1 MNQEFRG
8 CLEVFLGAAVW
19 GTIGVFVM
27 ELNKAGA
34 TPVMTAFLRMLFAAG
49 IMGILSMLHGGI
61 ASFRIARKA
70 LWDCV
75 LLGFLSQGLY
85 NICYNLAIV
94 QAGVSVSAVLLNTAP
109 LFTAFVSKI
118 LLKETF
124 SHKKIAALVLNM
136 AGCMLAVTGGR
147 LSVVRIAAGG
157 IIFGVLAG
165 FLYALTP
172 ILGRAAGEGCDV
184 FVMST
189 YSYLF
194 AALSLG
200 LWYGPAAVAAGL
212 DGHILFLSF
221 LFALLPTALAY
232 LIYFLGVQKI
242 KETSKVPV
250 IASVETLVAILLG
263 MVLYGENVQAGQWL
277 GIVIIFVSIALMN
290 KKEVRR

>member
-1 MNQEFRG
+1 MNRELCG
-8 CLEVFLGAAVW
+8 SLEVFAGAAIW

-34 TPVMTAFLRMLFAAG
+34 TPVVTAFLRMVFAAV
-49 IMGILSMLHGGI
+49 IMGVLSVLHGGT
-61 ASFRIARKA
+61 ASFRITKKA
-70 LWDCV
+70 LWGCA
-75 LLGFLSQGLY
+75 LLGLLSQGMY

-94 QAGVSVSAVLLNTAP
+94 QAGVFVSAVLLNTAP
-109 LFTAFVSKI
+109 LFTALMSRF
-118 LLKETF
+118 LFKETF
-124 SHKKIAALVLNM
+124 SYKKIAALLLNM
-136 AGCMLAVTGGR
+136 AGCMLAVTGGQ
-147 LSVVRIAAGG
+147 LSVIQVAIGG

-172 ILGRAAGEGCDV
+172 ILGRVAGKGCDV

-200 LWYGPAAVAAGL
+200 LWYGPEAVTVGL
-212 DGHILFLSF
+212 DGHILFLAF

-250 IASVETLVAILLG
+250 IASVETLMAILLG
-263 MVLYGENVQAGQWL
+263 MVLYGEIVQPGQWL
-277 GIVIIFVSIALMN
+277 GIGIIFLSIALMN
-290 KKEVRR
+290 RRA